1 MSHDN
6 YGTIVDADGHPVVPL
21 SGGTSP
27 YMIAL
32 IVGGALL
39 AIMQGFFVAG
49 SSPFGHV
56 WPAANSV
63 SVKLPPV
70 NP

>member
-1 MSHDN
+1 MSHEN
-6 YGTIVDADGHPVVPL
+6 YGAVVDAEGNPIVPVT
-21 SGGTSP
+21 GGTSP

-39 AIMQGFFVAG
+39 AIMQGFFVTG

-56 WPAANSV
+56 WPADKSV
-63 SVKLPPV
+63 SVQLPPF